1 MKIRTM
7 EISVGAF
14 MLAGILALV
23 FLAIKV
29 SGLNLN
35 ESTGKTYTLYAHFNN
50 AAGLTPGAQV
60 TVAGVMIG
68 RVSAIALDPKDNR
81 AKVEMAIKT
90 DVDFLPQDS
99 IAAIQTAGILGEKY
113 ISIVVGGDSE
123 LLADGS
129 NIVDTQSALVL
140 EDLISTMLT
149 SMGSKGAQQDE

>member
-14 MLAGILALV
+14 MLAGILALA

-29 SGLNLN
+29 SGLNVN
-35 ESTGKTYTLYAHFNN
+35 DSTATTYKLYAHFTN

-68 RVSAIALDPKDNR
+68 RVSAIELDPKDNR
-81 AKVEMAIKT
+81 AKIEMAIKT
-90 DVDFLPQDS
+90 NVNFLTLDS

-113 ISIVVGGDSE
+113 VSIVVGGDPD
-123 LLADGS
+123 LLEDGD

-140 EDLISTMLT
+140 EDLISTVLT
-149 SMGSKGAQQDE
+149 SLGGKEE

>member
-7 EISVGAF
+7 EIGVGAF
-14 MLAGILALV
+14 MLTGILALA

-29 SGLNLN
+29 SGLNVN
-35 ESTGKTYTLYAHFNN
+35 DSSAQTYTLYAHFNN

-68 RVSAIALDPKDNR
+68 RVSAIELDPKDNR
-81 AKVEMAIKT
+81 AKIEMAIKSE
-90 DVDFLPQDS
+90 VDFLTLDS

-113 ISIVVGGDSE
+113 VSIVVGGDPDV
-123 LLADGS
+123 LGDGD

-140 EDLISTMLT
+140 EDLISTLLT
-149 SMGSKGAQQDE
+149 SLGGKEE

>member
-23 FLAIKV
+23 FLALKV
-29 SGLNLN
+29 SGLNLRDSAG
-35 ESTGKTYTLYAHFNN
+35 ETYTVYAHFNN
-50 AAGLTPGAQV
+50 AAGLTPGARV

-68 RVSAIALDPKDNR
+68 RVSTIALDPKDNR
-81 AKVEMAIKT
+81 AKIAMTINS
-90 DVDFLPQDS
+90 DVNFLPQDS

-113 ISIVVGGDSE
+113 ISIVVGGDPE
-123 LLADGS
+123 LLADGD

-140 EDLISTMLT
+140 EDLISTVLT
-149 SMGSKGAQQDE
+149 SLGGKGAKENE

>member
-14 MLAGILALV
+14 MLAGILALA

-29 SGLNLN
+29 SGLNVN
-35 ESTGKTYTLYAHFNN
+35 DSTAKTYTLYAHFNN

-68 RVSAIALDPKDNR
+68 RVSAIELDPKDNR
-81 AKVEMAIKT
+81 AKIEMAIKT
-90 DVDFLPQDS
+90 DVDFLTLDS

-113 ISIVVGGDSE
+113 VSIVVGGDPDVLE
-123 LLADGS
+123 DGD

-140 EDLISTMLT
+140 EDLISTVLT
-149 SMGSKGAQQDE
+149 SLGGKEE

>member
-29 SGLNLN
+29 SGLNISD
-35 ESTGKTYTLYAHFNN
+35 STASTYKLYAHFNN

-60 TVAGVMIG
+60 TVAGVMVG

-81 AKVEMAIKT
+81 AKIEMAIKT
-90 DVDFLPQDS
+90 DVNFLTVDS

-113 ISIVVGGDSE
+113 LSIVVGGDSE
-123 LLADGS
+123 MLADGD
-129 NIVDTQSALVL
+129 NIIDTQSALVL

-149 SMGSKGAQQDE
+149 NLGGKEE

>member
-14 MLAGILALV
+14 MLSGILALA

-29 SGLNLN
+29 SGLNVN
-35 ESTGKTYTLYAHFNN
+35 DSTADTYTLYAHFNN
-50 AAGLTPGAQV
+50 AAGLTPGAQI

-81 AKVEMAIKT
+81 AKIEMAIKA
-90 DVDFLPQDS
+90 DVDFLTLDS

-113 ISIVVGGDSE
+113 VSIVVGGDPDV
-123 LLADGS
+123 LVDGD

-140 EDLISTMLT
+140 EDLISTVLT
-149 SMGSKGAQQDE
+149 SLGGKESE

>member
-14 MLAGILALV
+14 ILAGILALT

-29 SGLNLN
+29 SGLNVN
-35 ESTGKTYTLYAHFNN
+35 DSTATTYKLYAHFNN

-68 RVSAIALDPKDNR
+68 RVSAIELDPKDNR
-81 AKVEMAIKT
+81 AKIEMAIKT
-90 DVDFLPQDS
+90 DVDFLTLDS

-113 ISIVVGGDSE
+113 VSIVVGGDPDVLE
-123 LLADGS
+123 DGD

-140 EDLISTMLT
+140 EDLISTVLT
-149 SMGSKGAQQDE
+149 SLGGKEE

>member
-23 FLAIKV
+23 FLALKV
-29 SGLNLN
+29 SGLNLRDSAG
-35 ESTGKTYTLYAHFNN
+35 ETYTLYAHFNN
-50 AAGLTPGAQV
+50 AAGLTAGARV

-81 AKVEMAIKT
+81 AKIEMAIKS
-90 DVDFLPQDS
+90 DVNFLPQDS

-113 ISIVVGGDSE
+113 ISIVVGGEPE
-123 LLADGS
+123 LLADGD

-140 EDLISTMLT
+140 EDLISTVLT
-149 SMGSKGAQQDE
+149 SLGGKGAQQNE

>member
-1 MKIRTM
+1 MKIRTL

-14 MLAGILALV
+14 MLAGVLALV

-29 SGLNLN
+29 SGLNISD
-35 ESTGKTYTLYAHFNN
+35 STTKTYKLYAHFNN

-68 RVSAIALDPKDNR
+68 RVSAIALDPNDNR
-81 AKVEMAIKT
+81 AKIEMAIKNN
-90 DVDFLPQDS
+90 VDFLTSDS

-113 ISIVVGGDSE
+113 VSIVVGGDPE
-123 LLADGS
+123 LLADGD

-149 SMGSKGAQQDE
+149 NLGGKKDQ

>member
-14 MLAGILALV
+14 MLTGILALA

-29 SGLNLN
+29 SGLNVN
-35 ESTGKTYTLYAHFNN
+35 DSAATTYKLYAHFNN

-68 RVSAIALDPKDNR
+68 RVSAIELDPKDNR
-81 AKVEMAIKT
+81 AKIEMAIKT
-90 DVDFLPQDS
+90 DVDFLTQDS

-113 ISIVVGGDSE
+113 VSIVVGGDPDVLE
-123 LLADGS
+123 DGD

-140 EDLISTMLT
+140 EDLISTVLT
-149 SMGSKGAQQDE
+149 SLGGKEE